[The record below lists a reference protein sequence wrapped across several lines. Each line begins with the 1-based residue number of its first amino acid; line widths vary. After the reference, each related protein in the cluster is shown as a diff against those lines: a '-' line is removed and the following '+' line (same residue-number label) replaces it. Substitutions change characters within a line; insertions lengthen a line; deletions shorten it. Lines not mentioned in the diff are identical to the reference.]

1 MVDATGPQRR
11 RRHANKSR
19 AEPNAGASK
28 SGRNKAS
35 AKKIPRAKSAV
46 ALLTIAGSVLK
57 AAIGAGRRTLH
68 SRRRRRGARRESIDI
83 QNPASNALDRTVFRN
98 RAVRFARTRMM
109 MHVASTVVAHF
120 VGARM
125 RKSTV
130 AISARNAGG
139 KPSRSRPNDLVGT
152 IRNRR
157 RAPQAL
163 TSRDP
168 ITRRIKVHFGFT
180 DATPSRRR
188 SPTPTGRCGASARR
202 TQVARRS
209 KVAFSIRA

>member
-1 MVDATGPQRR
+1 MADATGPQRR

-68 SRRRRRGARRESIDI
+68 SRRGARRELIDI
-83 QNPASNALDRTVFRN
+83 QNPASNALDRTAFRN

-139 KPSRSRPNDLVGT
+139 KPSPSRPNDLVGT
-152 IRNRR
+152 MRNRR

>member
-68 SRRRRRGARRESIDI
+68 SRRGARRELIDI
-83 QNPASNALDRTVFRN
+83 QNPASNALDRTAFRN
-98 RAVRFARTRMM
+98 RAVRFARTRMK
-109 MHVASTVVAHF
+109 MHVASTVVEHF

-139 KPSRSRPNDLVGT
+139 KPSPSRPNDLVGT

-163 TSRDP
+163 TSRGP

-188 SPTPTGRCGASARR
+188 SPTPTGRCGASVRR